1 MYESSM
7 KVIERIYKLYIKL
20 YRIVNTMND
29 ANEVL

>member
-20 YRIVNTMND
+20 YRNVNTMND